1 MAATTLFISYAHRDE
16 AFLRELLA
24 YLQPLVDV
32 ALIDVWHDR
41 RMIAGDAIF
50 PSIEIAQDRARIV
63 LLLVSESYL
72 ASVECAR
79 EMWRALEKREKG
91 RTAVVPVILR
101 RCDWRAAPYAKF
113 NALPTDGAPIDSA
126 DDREQSFL
134 EVVQGVRTLAE
145 RFAHADVSARRRRF
159 TLAIGAGVPALI
171 VAAAWLAL
179 HYAMSGAPPS
189 PAETSASPPPGA
201 DAIDVPAGVLVIA
214 EAAATA
220 PGGVAWN
227 PGASGQWRLPNLF
240 LCFRRD
246 NVQQQASEV
255 CQPTVLGMRH
265 ARVIAHGSAIHFA
278 DTYPAMTS
286 WSPMFSVELKNQRVA
301 SVSVLGRGRCRFG
314 VPCRLLDPGGGGHVA
329 AEVLVLPAPESV
341 GEPLVEYL
349 QRCVDPDSL
358 LAHQWQSL
366 LAAAG
371 FKTPDIAQISYV
383 TLAQGF
389 VALRPN
395 ALTPSMTDAV
405 LASGGSPLQRG
416 TSPDTFRGS
425 ILRRVAMLGDADDW
439 APLERNEVQQALA
452 ALRRNL
458 QAANVADLVHRGCR
472 RY

>member
-24 YLQPLVDV
+24 YLQPLVDA

-50 PSIEIAQDRARIV
+50 PSIEIAQDRARVV

-72 ASVECAR
+72 GSVECAR

-113 NALPTDGAPIDSA
+113 NALPIDGAPIDSA
-126 DDREQSFL
+126 QDREQAFL

-145 RFAHADVSARRRRF
+145 RFARTDFSALLRRVVLAVLVGVSALFAVAVWR
-159 TLAIGAGVPALI
+159 ALPPPEPKTRPF
-171 VAAAWLAL
+171 
-179 HYAMSGAPPS
+179 APPV
-189 PAETSASPPPGA
+189 P
-201 DAIDVPAGVLVIA
+201 DAVDAPAGVLVIA

-227 PGASGQWRLPNLF
+227 PGATGQWRLPNLF
-240 LCFRRD
+240 LCFRLD
-246 NVQQQASEV
+246 TAQGQVAEV

-265 ARVIAHGSAIHFA
+265 ARVIAHASAIHLA
-278 DTYPAMTS
+278 DTYPSMTS

-301 SVSVLGRGRCRFG
+301 SVTVLGRGRCRFG
-314 VPCRLLDPGGGGHVA
+314 TPCRLLDPAGGHVA

-341 GEPLVEYL
+341 GASLGIYL
-349 QRCVDPDSL
+349 ERCVDPDSL
-358 LAHQWQSL
+358 LAQQWQSL
-366 LAAAG
+366 SEAG
-371 FKTPDIAQISYV
+371 GVRVPDVAQISYAA
-383 TLAQGF
+383 LAHAF
-389 VALRPN
+389 IAVRPN
-395 ALTPSMTDAV
+395 ALTPSMVDAV
-405 LASGGSPLQRG
+405 LTGVGGPLQRE

-425 ILRRVAMLGDADDW
+425 IFRRVALLGEADDW
-439 APLERNEVQQALA
+439 APLNRNEVLQALA

-458 QAANVADLVHRGCR
+458 QAADVAGPVHRGCR
-472 RY
+472 RH